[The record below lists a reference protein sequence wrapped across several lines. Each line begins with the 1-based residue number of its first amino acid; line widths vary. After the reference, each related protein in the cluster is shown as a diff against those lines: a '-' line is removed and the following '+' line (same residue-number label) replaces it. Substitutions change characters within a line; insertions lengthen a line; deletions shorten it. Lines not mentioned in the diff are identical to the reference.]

1 VIRNRYGIILL
12 TLLLVFMTAAVIT
25 YVMPKKFESEATIQV
40 NPPGQGMAP
49 LGNVF
54 NEAAV
59 LRMTPQFFG
68 TEFEI
73 IKSRNSLE
81 KVVENLELVNRWTV
95 DKETAL
101 GVLKEIVD
109 TQNIRGTDLISI
121 RVRHVNKV
129 DARDIAEEVA
139 SAYKE
144 YRAQIESRE
153 AERQLQELNKA
164 VRDQEDKV
172 EERRKVLATIVRTKG
187 IIYKGEDSFYGTTG
201 VDEDLG
207 ARNALQA
214 FHQIE
219 QDKMQLE
226 SQISSLLKYDSDQ
239 LMVYASGLDLPDN
252 IIRNL
257 YPQYLERKR
266 ELEGLKI
273 NGLGDMHP
281 TILAAAENLNAM
293 KRQLDEGVVNLRATL
308 SAQLD
313 LASNRLKKVEAMKD
327 LTREEAIK
335 RGLDAQDYVDAK
347 REFETDQ
354 ELLQTMKLRQV
365 AETISRKI
373 PGESV
378 VVHDQPVISESPV
391 SPNVTLNLVLGA
403 VVGLIFGVGIAFFL
417 EYLDTSVKSLEDVE
431 RYLQVPVLAVIPKD
445 VGVLHKQ
452 SGMSPDAEA
461 YRILRTNIEFN
472 RKNPEDNAITV
483 VSGGAGEGKSTTLVN
498 LAYICA
504 QGGYTTL
511 MIDADL
517 RRPRLHTFFD
527 INNSVGLTNYLTTE
541 LMLEDVI
548 LQTPVDNLYFMPSG
562 ILPADAAGILNSR
575 RMSELIQD
583 VKQRFDLVLVD
594 SPPILGVSDASVLAS
609 EVDLTML
616 VVQHRKLPR
625 NMLLRVKQAV
635 ENVGGNVIG
644 VVLNNV
650 DVRSDSQYQYYTSYY
665 TYYAPAEVS
674 GRPGS
679 GECRVCGFEAAI
691 GRFLAG
697 WRQRTLLNPNLRS
710 DRALTRCIR
719 FPSPGRSTCL
729 SSVRSGPPDS
739 RRSNWQQRCRLD
751 TRPRRSILIRRFR
764 CSTPTKRPSSSRRW
778 WSVVSCAVPGR
789 FPIMAT

>member
-1 VIRNRYGIILL
+1 MNQPSPQQNEAALHAVDYWQVIKNRYGIILL

-25 YVMPKKFESEATIQV
+25 YVMPKKFESEAVIEV
-40 NPPGQGMAP
+40 KPRSQGVTMFGAQNS
-49 LGNVF
+49 LF
-54 NEAAV
+54 NESKQ
-59 LRMTPQFFG
+59 MTQQFFG
-68 TEFEI
+68 TEFEK
-73 IKSRNSLE
+73 IKSRKSLE
-81 KVVENLELVNRWTV
+81 KVVDSLSLVNRWNV

-101 GVLKEIVD
+101 RILKGIVN

-121 RVRHVNKV
+121 RVRHSAKV
-129 DARDIAEEVA
+129 DARDVADEVA
-139 SAYKE
+139 KAYTS
-144 YRAQIESRE
+144 YRMEIETRD
-153 AERQLQELNKA
+153 AENALHELNKA

-172 EERRKVLATIVRTKG
+172 EERRKLLATIVRTKG
-187 IIYKGEDSFYGTTG
+187 IIYKGTDSFYNQGG
-201 VDEDLG
+201 VDEDQG
-207 ARNALQA
+207 ARTALEEYQ
-214 FHQIE
+214 
-219 QDKMQLE
+219 KLE
-226 SQISSLLKYDSDQ
+226 SDRTQLQSQINSLLKYDSDQ
-239 LMVYASGLDLPDN
+239 LMVYAAGLDLPDN

-257 YPQYLERKR
+257 LPQYQEAKRQLET
-266 ELEGLKI
+266 LKI
-273 NGLGDMHP
+273 NGLGDNHP
-281 TILAAAENLNAM
+281 TVLAAAKQISSM
-293 KRQLDEGVVNLRATL
+293 KSQLDEGVVNLRATL
-308 SAQLD
+308 KAQLD
-313 LASNRLKKVEAMKD
+313 LADNRLTEVEKRKNE
-327 LTREEAIK
+327 TREEAIK

-347 REFETDQ
+347 RDFETDQ
-354 ELLQTMKLRQV
+354 ELLQSMKLKQV
-365 AETISRKI
+365 SETIARRI
-373 PGESV
+373 PVQSV
-378 VVHDQPVISESPV
+378 ETHDQPMVSDAPV

-445 VGVLHKQ
+445 VGILHKQ

-609 EVDLTML
+609 EVDLTMI
-616 VVQHRKLPR
+616 VIQHRKLPR
-625 NMLLRVKQAV
+625 NMLLRVKHAV

-665 TYYAPAEVS
+665 TYYAPS
-674 GRPGS
+674 
-679 GECRVCGFEAAI
+679 EAQVEHSKPTQASNTAKSQAAPAAR
-691 GRFLAG
+691 G
-697 WRQRTLLNPNLRS
+697 N
-710 DRALTRCIR
+710 
-719 FPSPGRSTCL
+719 
-729 SSVRSGPPDS
+729 DS
-739 RRSNWQQRCRLD
+739 ELY
-751 TRPRRSILIRRFR
+751 
-764 CSTPTKRPSSSRRW
+764 
-778 WSVVSCAVPGR
+778 
-789 FPIMAT
+789 

>member
-1 VIRNRYGIILL
+1 MNQPTSQQNEAALHAVDYWQVIKNRYGVILL
-12 TLLLVFMTAAVIT
+12 TLLLVFMTASVIT
-25 YVMPKKFESEATIQV
+25 YVMPKQYESSAKIQV
-40 NPPGQGMAP
+40 KPRIPVMMP
-49 LGNVF
+49 LGDVYS
-54 NEAAV
+54 EV
-59 LRMTPQFFG
+59 SSGGRMSMTPQFFG
-68 TEFEI
+68 TEFEK
-73 IKSRNSLE
+73 IKSRNSLSM
-81 KVVENLELVNRWTV
+81 VVEKLDLVTKWGGMDRELVLRRLS
-95 DKETAL
+95 A
-101 GVLKEIVD
+101 IVH

-121 RVRHVNKV
+121 RVRHPNKE
-129 DARDIAEEVA
+129 DARDIAVEVA
-139 SAYKE
+139 DAYRR
-144 YRAQIESRE
+144 YRMELE
-153 AERQLQELNKA
+153 GKDAEKALQELRKA
-164 VRDQEDKV
+164 VRDQEETA
-172 EERRKVLATIVRTKG
+172 EESRKMLTTIMETKG
-187 IIYKGEDSFYGTTG
+187 ILYTGEDSLFRLSGFDEGIG
-201 VDEDLG
+201 VRSTQE
-207 ARNALQA
+207 N
-214 FHQIE
+214 FHQLE

-226 SQISSLLKYDSDQ
+226 SQIQNLLKYDSDQ
-239 LMVYASGLDLPDN
+239 LMVYAAGLNLPDN
-252 IIRNL
+252 IVKIL
-257 YPQYLERKR
+257 HPQYLEQRR
-266 ELEGLKI
+266 QLETLKVS
-273 NGLGDMHP
+273 GLGPNHP
-281 TILAAAENLNAM
+281 TMRVQTEMVEQM
-293 KRQLDEGVVNLRATL
+293 KRDLNEGVVSLRDTL
-308 SAQLD
+308 RAQLD
-313 LASNRLKKVEAMKD
+313 LATDR
-327 LTREEAIK
+327 LTRVEELKDETRAKAIT
-335 RGLDAQDYVDAK
+335 RGIDTHDFMDAK
-347 REFETDQ
+347 RVFETDQ
-354 ELLQTMKLRQV
+354 QLLQTLKVKL
-365 AETISRKI
+365 I
-373 PGESV
+373 GESISTDIMNDGIV
-378 VVHDQPVISESPV
+378 IHDVPVISDIPV
-391 SPNVTLNLVLGA
+391 SPNVKLNLLLGA

-609 EVDLTML
+609 EVDLTMI

-635 ENVGGNVIG
+635 ENVGGTVIG

-665 TYYAPAEVS
+665 TYYAPAESQIGPAV
-674 GRPGS
+674 GVGS
-679 GECRVCGFEAAI
+679 APA
-691 GRFLAG
+691 
-697 WRQRTLLNPNLRS
+697 Q
-710 DRALTRCIR
+710 
-719 FPSPGRSTCL
+719 SPKPQSPARGQ
-729 SSVRSGPPDS
+729 DS
-739 RRSNWQQRCRLD
+739 ELY
-751 TRPRRSILIRRFR
+751 
-764 CSTPTKRPSSSRRW
+764 
-778 WSVVSCAVPGR
+778 
-789 FPIMAT
+789 

>member
-1 VIRNRYGIILL
+1 MNLPSPQQNEAALHAVDYWQVVKNRYGIILL

-25 YVMPKKFESEATIQV
+25 YVMPKKYESSATIEVKPKSMAQSPFEGGV
-40 NPPGQGMAP
+40 NPSYGSSP
-49 LGNVF
+49 
-54 NEAAV
+54 
-59 LRMTPQFFG
+59 MTAQFFG
-68 TEFEI
+68 TEFEK
-73 IKSRNSLE
+73 IKSSNSLT
-81 KVVENLELVNRWTV
+81 KVVENLELVNKWSV
-95 DKETAL
+95 DKEAAIRI
-101 GVLKEIVD
+101 LKGIVN

-121 RVRHVNKV
+121 TVRHTDKE
-129 DARDIAEEVA
+129 DARNITAEVA
-139 SAYKE
+139 DAYKA
-144 YRAQIESRE
+144 YRTEIERRDSDKG
-153 AERQLQELNKA
+153 LYELNKA

-187 IIYKGEDSFYGTTG
+187 IIYKGQDSFYGQSG
-201 VDEDLG
+201 VDEDQG
-207 ARNALQA
+207 ARSALQTYNEL
-214 FHQIE
+214 E
-219 QDKMQLE
+219 QEKMQLE
-226 SQISSLLKYDSDQ
+226 SQINSLLKYDSDQ
-239 LMVYASGLDLPDN
+239 LMVSAAGLNLPDN
-252 IIRNL
+252 IIKNL
-257 YPQYLERKR
+257 LPQYNDAKR
-266 ELEGLKI
+266 TLDTLKI
-273 NGLGDMHP
+273 NGLGVNHP
-281 TILAAAENLNAM
+281 TVLAAADQIKTM
-293 KRQLDEGVVNLRATL
+293 KHQLDEGVVNLRATL
-308 SAQLD
+308 QAQLD
-313 LASNRLKKVEAMKD
+313 MAADRLKNVEVLKND
-327 LTREEAIK
+327 SREEAIK

-347 REFETDQ
+347 RDFETDQ
-354 ELLQTMKLRQV
+354 QLLQSMKLKQIGKNM
-365 AETISRKI
+365 TDKMTD
-373 PGESV
+373 ESI
-378 VVHDQPVISESPV
+378 VVHEEPQVSQNPV

-445 VGVLHKQ
+445 VGILHKQ

-541 LMLEDVI
+541 LVLEDVI

-562 ILPADAAGILNSR
+562 ILPSDAAGILNSK

-609 EVDLTML
+609 EVDLTMI

-665 TYYAPAEVS
+665 TYYAPAES
-674 GRPGS
+674 Q
-679 GECRVCGFEAAI
+679 I
-691 GRFLAG
+691 
-697 WRQRTLLNPNLRS
+697 
-710 DRALTRCIR
+710 
-719 FPSPGRSTCL
+719 
-729 SSVRSGPPDS
+729 GPP
-739 RRSNWQQRCRLD
+739 LAV
-751 TRPRRSILIRRFR
+751 
-764 CSTPTKRPSSSRRW
+764 SSSPAKPQVGVREND
-778 WSVVSCAVPGR
+778 SELY
-789 FPIMAT
+789 

>member
-1 VIRNRYGIILL
+1 MNPSSPQQNEAALHAVDYWQVIKNRYGIILL

-25 YVMPKKFESEATIQV
+25 YVMPKKYESEATIEV
-40 NPPGQGMAP
+40 KPKATGMSP
-49 LGNVF
+49 F
-54 NEAAV
+54 NGELAQTSGAN
-59 LRMTPQFFG
+59 RMTPQFFG
-68 TEFEI
+68 TEFEK
-73 IKSRNSLE
+73 IKSSNSLS
-81 KVVENLELVNRWTV
+81 KVVEKLELENKWGVEKEVAIRILKGIVN
-95 DKETAL
+95 
-101 GVLKEIVD
+101 

-121 RVRHVNKV
+121 RVRHTNKE
-129 DARDIAEEVA
+129 DARDVTAEVA
-139 SAYKE
+139 RSYVAY
-144 YRAQIESRE
+144 RTQIESRD
-153 AERQLQELNKA
+153 ADKGLYELKKA

-187 IIYKGEDSFYGTTG
+187 IIYKGQDSFYGQSG
-201 VDEDLG
+201 VDEDQE
-207 ARNALQA
+207 ARTAMEAYNQLQ
-214 FHQIE
+214 QE
-219 QDKMQLE
+219 KMQLG
-226 SQISSLLKYDSDQ
+226 SQINSLLKYDSDQ
-239 LMVYASGLDLPDN
+239 LMVYAAGLDLPDN
-252 IIRNL
+252 IIKNL
-257 YPQYLERKR
+257 YPQYLDAVRQLRTIKTS
-266 ELEGLKI
+266 
-273 NGLGDMHP
+273 GLGDRHP
-281 TILAAAENLNAM
+281 AVLAAAEQIEGM

-308 SAQLD
+308 QVQLGMAED
-313 LASNRLKKVEAMKD
+313 RLKSVEVMKD
-327 LTREEAIK
+327 DTREEAIK

-354 ELLQTMKLRQV
+354 QLLQSMKLKLIS
-365 AETISRKI
+365 ETIAGRMTE
-373 PGESV
+373 ESIE
-378 VVHDQPVISESPV
+378 VHEEPQISKSPV

-609 EVDLTML
+609 EVDLTMI

-665 TYYAPAEVS
+665 TYYAPAESKAGPASNVAS
-674 GRPGS
+674 APAKT
-679 GECRVCGFEAAI
+679 AA
-691 GRFLAG
+691 GTG
-697 WRQRTLLNPNLRS
+697 GT
-710 DRALTRCIR
+710 
-719 FPSPGRSTCL
+719 
-729 SSVRSGPPDS
+729 DS
-739 RRSNWQQRCRLD
+739 ELY
-751 TRPRRSILIRRFR
+751 
-764 CSTPTKRPSSSRRW
+764 
-778 WSVVSCAVPGR
+778 
-789 FPIMAT
+789 